1 MTANTAANASP
12 SSSSNYSSG
21 FGGGGG
27 GLSGNDQQ
35 NSRSNSPSQFSNASS
50 LSSSSQSFFG
60 QFKQEP
66 TNSSLDNNN
75 VIIKSELMATFS
87 SDDDDED
94 DFKETN
100 AASNFKLSLQLQ
112 QQIQTSTNS
121 LMPPTMTTT
130 TTKSPSPSAS
140 FLQLQSQLNQ
150 FLNSG
155 DMRRPFKLF
164 TSVDDVTTINE
175 TTNTASLAN
184 NNNNNNNNLDTHI
197 HLIASDY
204 LRDKLFELNDKIK
217 STKTSSHYQQV
228 NAAFKD
234 ILTYI
239 HRDVDTLNNFSST
252 LTDLT
257 ISLCIILKNDFSNCM
272 LPSSFYGNVVKTNFN
287 NNTQQKNGQQQQ
299 GLSKTTKYSIII
311 PVSQNVSVA

>member
-1 MTANTAANASP
+1 MTTNSAAATAANASP

-21 FGGGGG
+21 FGGG
-27 GLSGNDQQ
+27 LSGSDQQ
-35 NSRSNSPSQFSNASS
+35 NSRSNSPSSFSNA
-50 LSSSSQSFFG
+50 SSSSQSFFG

-66 TNSSLDNNN
+66 ANSLDNNN
-75 VIIKSELMATFS
+75 VLIKSEVMATFS

-94 DFKETN
+94 EYKETN
-100 AASNFKLSLQLQ
+100 ANVKLSMQLQ
-112 QQIQTSTNS
+112 QQIQTNTNS
-121 LMPPTMTTT
+121 LMPPSTTT
-130 TTKSPSPSAS
+130 TSSTTKSPSPSAS
-140 FLQLQSQLNQ
+140 FLQLQGQLNQ

-164 TSVDDVTTINE
+164 TSVDDVTTNE
-175 TTNTASLAN
+175 ANSLDN
-184 NNNNNNNNLDTHI
+184 HI

-217 STKTSSHYQQV
+217 TTKAVSSHHHQQI

-257 ISLCIILKNDFSNCM
+257 ISLCIILKNDFTNCL
-272 LPSSFYGNVVKTNFN
+272 LPSSFYANVVKN
-287 NNTQQKNGQQQQ
+287 NNNQQKSSQQQQQQHQQQHSQ
-299 GLSKTTKYSIII
+299 GLSKEILIK
-311 PVSQNVSVA
+311 NVPEG